1 LTTFAILISNN
12 KGFLIILPSKIEKM
26 FIEPEVA
33 GDPFEVSD
41 IDTMLNYINVD
52 AVAPKSATMFSRI
65 NALIIPINCL

>member
-1 LTTFAILISNN
+1 
-12 KGFLIILPSKIEKM
+12 LPSKIEKM

-52 AVAPKSATMFSRI
+52 AVAPKSATMFSRMRQ
-65 NALIIPINCL
+65 NSG

>member
-1 LTTFAILISNN
+1 M
-12 KGFLIILPSKIEKM
+12 PSKIEKM

-52 AVAPKSATMFSRI
+52 AVAPKSATMFSRKGCAHCQR
-65 NALIIPINCL
+65 ALGLLNKQGGLCGSY

>member
-1 LTTFAILISNN
+1 
-12 KGFLIILPSKIEKM
+12 M

-52 AVAPKSATMFSRI
+52 AVAPKSATMFSRKGF
-65 NALIIPINCL
+65 ALCISLVVCVKFSSAS